1 MAAGVE
7 DNAPVCLGILDID
20 AIYHGMERHSI
31 RSGLRDEW
39 TALRTEVTLRR
50 SHEPQ

>member
-7 DNAPVCLGILDID
+7 DNAPVCLGTLDID
-20 AIYHGMERHSI
+20 AMYHGMERHSI
-31 RSGLRDEW
+31 RSGLRAESN
-39 TALRTEVTLRR
+39 ALRTEVTLWR